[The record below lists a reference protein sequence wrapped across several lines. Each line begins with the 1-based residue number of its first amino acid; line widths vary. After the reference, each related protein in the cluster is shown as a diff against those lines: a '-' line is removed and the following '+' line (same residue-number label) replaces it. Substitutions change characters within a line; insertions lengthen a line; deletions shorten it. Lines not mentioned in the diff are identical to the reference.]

1 MEKVKDSFRVEDIQ
15 KILENSLETKILQRV
30 FIEYKH
36 MIQ

>member
-15 KILENSLETKILQRV
+15 KKLENSLETKILQRV